1 MDALVGTSGYAYDFW
16 KGDFYPDGMK
26 SDEMLGYYAARLPTV
41 EINNTFYRI
50 PKRDVVQRWADVVPE
65 SFRFVIKASRRITHL
80 GRLGDVKDSLD
91 YMLTQ
96 LEPLGLRCGPVLFQC
111 PPAMRKDV
119 ERLRRFLSWVPESI
133 APAMEFRHAS
143 WADDEVFDVLRERNS
158 AWVIT
163 DDAGDDPPIV
173 ATADW
178 GFLRLRAG
186 EYAAPD
192 RQRWAQ
198 RIKETWPR
206 AFVFFKHE
214 DRATRLAFE
223 LRDAIAALHAEDD

>member
-1 MDALVGTSGYAYDFW
+1 MEARIGTSGYAYDFW
-16 KGDFYPDGMK
+16 KGGFYPEDIKSDGML
-26 SDEMLGYYAARLPTV
+26 EFYAQRLPTV

-50 PKRDVVQRWADVVPE
+50 PKRDVVQRWADQVPD

-96 LEPLGLRCGPVLFQC
+96 LEPLASKCGPLLFQC

-119 ERLRRFLSWVPESI
+119 DKLARFLSWIPEPW

-143 WADDEVFDVLRERNS
+143 WADDAVFETLRQRNA
-158 AWVIT
+158 AWVTT
-163 DDAGDDPPIV
+163 DDDSEAPPLV

-186 EYAAPD
+186 EYPEPI
-192 RQRWAQ
+192 RRRWAEN
-198 RIKETWPR
+198 ITDTW
-206 AFVFFKHE
+206 ACSYVFFKHE
-214 DRATRLAFE
+214 ERATDLAFE
-223 LRDAIAALHAEDD
+223 LRDAIAGLAAKES